1 RAGQSLP
8 LRAGGGQRG
17 SGSRSTPY
25 GSVTRQPNL
34 YVLNKLS
41 GHVTQYAINA
51 DKGTLTLVVKCEFGA
66 GGGRPRLGPCRRR
79 RSVPHRRPPPPRRRT
94 TSQKSG
100 RLTFKVTPNGK
111 FLYSTERTTN
121 KIALFT
127 IARLEPAILP
137 MSAILRPRHSRA
149 ASGSIRPASISSRR
163 AKSRTAYRSNRPK
176 HRQAR

>member
-1 RAGQSLP
+1 WGQATKYAGKADRA
-8 LRAGGGQRG
+8 
-17 SGSRSTPY
+17 
-25 GSVTRQPNL
+25 TRPC
-34 YVLNKLS
+34 
-41 GHVTQYAINA
+41 
-51 DKGTLTLVVKCEFGA
+51 VVKCEFGA

-137 MSAILRPRHSRA
+137 ISPILRPRH
-149 ASGSIRPASISSRR
+149 
-163 AKSRTAYRSNRPK
+163 
-176 HRQAR
+176 